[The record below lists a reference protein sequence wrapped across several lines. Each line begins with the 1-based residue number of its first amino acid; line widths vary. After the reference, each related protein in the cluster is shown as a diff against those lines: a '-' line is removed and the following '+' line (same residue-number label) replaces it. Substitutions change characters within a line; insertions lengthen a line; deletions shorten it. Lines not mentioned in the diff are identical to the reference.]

1 MLVNLLKRSRVAARL
16 RAAWRHDVEQDTKPL
31 RHDIVRLQ
39 REVERLSALVSATA
53 ERAARADQIA
63 AQAKY
68 VLEASDRDRQRL
80 GRLDAVLDEDRIGA
94 HVRDAIARAS
104 LCCDPYEHIVV
115 EHLLPEDVYQLLLET
130 LPPVAFFGQRDP
142 IRQDLPLP
150 LEFGPPLSMRA
161 WNFMEEVIA
170 QRVIRTAVIDKF
182 HAPLQAHFDA
192 IFGLE
197 FRDRANALPNAASGG
212 RLMLRRPG
220 YHLSPH
226 RDPKRSLV
234 TCLFYL
240 ARDGD
245 SDTYGTQIFRVHDDG
260 EAGYKQTYYPE
271 AEGKRCELVRAVP
284 FRPNTML
291 AFVNSRGA
299 HGASIPAD
307 APETLERYSY
317 QFYVA
322 PRSDM
327 LSELIKDLPPAKRAM
342 WRNKAKVVPAEGGRE
357 VEGG

>member
-39 REVERLSALVSATA
+39 REVERLSALVTDTA

-63 AQAKY
+63 AQAKH
-68 VLEASDRDRQRL
+68 VLEANSRDRQRL
-80 GRLDAVLDEDRIGA
+80 AQLDAMLNEERIAA
-94 HVRDAIARAS
+94 HVRDAIAAAP
-104 LCCDPYEHIVV
+104 LCFDPYEHIVV
-115 EHLLPEDVYQLLLET
+115 ERLLPDEVYQLLLAT
-130 LPPVAFFGQRDP
+130 LPPVVFFGQRDP
-142 IRQDLPLP
+142 VRQDLPLP

-161 WNFMEEVIA
+161 WNFMEDVIA
-170 QRVIRTAVIDKF
+170 QRILRTAVIDKF
-182 HAPLQAHFDA
+182 HTPLQAHFDT
-192 IFGLE
+192 IFGPE
-197 FRDRANALPNAASGG
+197 FRDRANALPKAASGG
-212 RLMLRRPG
+212 RLMLRRPR

-234 TCLFYL
+234 TCLIYL
-240 ARDGD
+240 AREGD
-245 SDTYGTQIFRVHDDG
+245 SETYGTQIFRVHDDG

-271 AEGKRCELVRAVP
+271 ADGKRCELVRTVP

-299 HGASIPAD
+299 HGASIPAT
-307 APETLERYSY
+307 APETVERYTY

-327 LSELIKDLPPAKRAM
+327 LTELIKDLPPAKRAM
-342 WRNKAKVVPAEGGRE
+342 WRNKAQVV
-357 VEGG
+357 